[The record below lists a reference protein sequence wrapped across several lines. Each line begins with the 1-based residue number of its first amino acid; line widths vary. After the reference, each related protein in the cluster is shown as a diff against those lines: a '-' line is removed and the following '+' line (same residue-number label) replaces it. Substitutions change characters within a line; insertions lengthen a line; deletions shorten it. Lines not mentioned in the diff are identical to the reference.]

1 MYNICGGKNKKGG
14 EKVKEEKT
22 KEDEF
27 SEFIKEEKTDYI
39 VTVKY
44 NQENNVVKYI
54 KIEKQFLPLYP
65 EAGNYVSDI
74 WEIFNDGDGFT
85 VRTYEL
91 RMSWGGTGSS
101 EPIILQYQGDYGQW
115 WLFDA
120 EELIYDLRNKDI
132 REVIKDIFKSIL
144 EYFSEALALEQEMSA
159 VGITQS

>member
-1 MYNICGGKNKKGG
+1 
-14 EKVKEEKT
+14 VKEENI
-22 KEDEF
+22 KEEEF
-27 SEFIKEEKTDYI
+27 SQFIKEEKTDYI

-65 EAGNYVSDI
+65 EAGNYISDI
-74 WEIFNDGDGFT
+74 WEIFNNSADGFT

-101 EPIILQYQGDYGQW
+101 EPIVLKYEGDYGEW
-115 WLFDA
+115 WLFDT
-120 EELIYDLRNKDI
+120 EQLIHDLKNNNI
-132 REVIKDIFKSIL
+132 REVIEDIFKSIL

-159 VGITQS
+159 VGITQF